1 MIEVNASAK
10 VDGNYPKR
18 ALDTFPPS
26 ILRRFTEDE
35 KKLIKGSA
43 DFYAIG
49 AVLCLTEIQRY

>member
-1 MIEVNASAK
+1 MIEVNPSAK
-10 VDGNYPKR
+10 VDGDYPKR
-18 ALDTFPPS
+18 VLDTFPPS

-49 AVLCLTEIQRY
+49 NLLYATKI